1 MEEQEKNIQSD
12 RQEQTP
18 VTENINPEEKKNN
31 GKPRK
36 SLSPE
41 EIAKRKKLLFYPL
54 IFLLFLIVMYII
66 FAPSKAD
73 KEKKEAG
80 QGINTAIPEVSGIEL
95 PNDKETAYEQARREE
110 NEIERLSAMGA
121 LSDFFP
127 ETQEA
132 DNMREEWST
141 VEEPISDHNTQSSIS
156 HSASAYRDIR
166 HTLDNFYEDNSQYD
180 ALQQQIDELQ
190 AQLDAQ
196 NSQQDEVNEMEK
208 QLELMEKS
216 YEMAARY
223 LPQGSNTS
231 ASPFVT
237 AIERPMDEIPNAH
250 EKASSSSEATFSVLP
265 DNKTVVSSLW
275 QDIPDSVFIAE
286 MIQERNDGFITV
298 SEAIDDNLRKNTL
311 KVIVHET
318 VTLKDGETVRLRLLE
333 SARVAGMTIPQNTLL
348 TATAKIQGN
357 RLSLSVTNIEYR
369 ERIIAVNLIAYDSN
383 GQPGIFIPNS
393 LEVNA
398 AKEIAAG
405 MGQSAGT
412 SFTFSSSAGQQIAAD
427 AGRGLMQG
435 ASQFFGNKMREVK
448 VTLKTGYQLF
458 LMQNRQ

>member
-1 MEEQEKNIQSD
+1 MEEQEKNIQSGTP
-12 RQEQTP
+12 ETTP
-18 VTENINPEEKKNN
+18 VEENTIPEEGKVRPKK
-31 GKPRK
+31 R
-36 SLSPE
+36 LSSE
-41 EIAKRKKLLFYPL
+41 EITKRKKLLFYPL

-66 FAPSKAD
+66 FAPSKTD

-80 QGINTAIPEVSGIEL
+80 QGINMTIPEVSGIEL

-110 NEIERLSAMGA
+110 NETQRLSAMGP

-132 DNMREEWST
+132 GNVREEGST
-141 VEEPISDHNTQSSIS
+141 IDEPISGNTTQSSIGQ
-156 HSASAYRDIR
+156 SASAYKDIR

-180 ALQQQIDELQ
+180 ELQQQIDELQ
-190 AQLDAQ
+190 AQINAGDTR
-196 NSQQDEVNEMEK
+196 QQEENDEMEK

-223 LPQGSNTS
+223 LPQGANTN
-231 ASPFVT
+231 ASPFAT
-237 AIERPMDEIPNAH
+237 AIERPMEDISNAY
-250 EKASSSSEATFSVLP
+250 EKARSPSENTFSVLP
-265 DNKTVVSSLW
+265 DNRTVISSLW

-286 MIQERNDGFITV
+286 QLQERNDGFITV
-298 SEAIDDNLRKNTL
+298 SETIDDDRKNTL
-311 KVIVHET
+311 KASVYET

-333 SARVAGMTIPQNTLL
+333 SARVASTIIPKNTLL

-357 RLSLSVTNIEYR
+357 RLSLSVTHIEYR
-369 ERIIAVNLIAYDSN
+369 ERIIAVNLSAYDSD
-383 GQPGIFIPNS
+383 GQPGVFIPNS
-393 LEVNA
+393 LELNA

-412 SFTFSSSAGQQIAAD
+412 SFTFSSSTGQQIAAD

-448 VTLKTGYQLF
+448 VTLKTGHQLF

>member
-1 MEEQEKNIQSD
+1 MEEQEKNIHPGT
-12 RQEQTP
+12 QEQLP
-18 VTENINPEEKKNN
+18 VTEKINPEEGK
-31 GKPRK
+31 GKPKK

-41 EIAKRKKLLFYPL
+41 EIAKQKKLLFYPL

-66 FAPSKAD
+66 FSPSKKD
-73 KEKKEAG
+73 KEEKEGG
-80 QGINTAIPEVSGIEL
+80 QGINMTIPEVSGIEL
-95 PNDKETAYEQARREE
+95 PNDKETAYEQASREE
-110 NEIERLSAMGA
+110 NETERLSAMGA

-127 ETQEA
+127 ETQET
-132 DNMREEWST
+132 DNVGEEWGT
-141 VEEPISDHNTQSSIS
+141 IDEPTSGNTTQSSIGQ
-156 HSASAYRDIR
+156 SASAYRDIR

-190 AQLDAQ
+190 AQLDARDT
-196 NSQQDEVNEMEK
+196 QQEENDEMER

-223 LPQGSNTS
+223 LPQGANTS
-231 ASPFVT
+231 ASPFAT
-237 AIERPMDEIPNAH
+237 AIERPMEEIPNAH
-250 EKASSSSEATFSVLP
+250 EKARSSSENAFSVLP
-265 DNKTVVSSLW
+265 DNKTIVSSLW
-275 QDIPDSVFIAE
+275 QDTPDSVFIAE
-286 MIQERNDGFITV
+286 QLQERNDGFITV
-298 SEAIDDNLRKNTL
+298 SEAVDDNLRKNTL
-311 KVIVHET
+311 KVVVHET
-318 VTLKDGETVRLRLLE
+318 ATLKDGETIRLRLLE
-333 SARVAGMTIPQNTLL
+333 SARVAGMTIPRNTLL

-369 ERIIAVNLIAYDSN
+369 EQIIAVNLLAYDSD
-383 GQPGIFIPNS
+383 GQPGVFIPNS

-427 AGRGLMQG
+427 AGRELMQG
-435 ASQFFGNKMREVK
+435 VSQFFGNKMREVK

-458 LMQNRQ
+458 LVQNRQ

>member
-1 MEEQEKNIQSD
+1 MEEQEKNIHSD
-12 RQEQTP
+12 TQEQIP
-18 VTENINPEEKKNN
+18 VAEKITPEERK
-31 GKPRK
+31 GKPKK

-41 EIAKRKKLLFYPL
+41 EIAKQKKLIFYPL
-54 IFLLFLIVMYII
+54 IFLLFLVVMYII

-80 QGINTAIPEVSGIEL
+80 QGINTTIPEVSGVEL
-95 PNDKETAYEQARREE
+95 PNDKETAYEQASREE
-110 NEIERLSAMGA
+110 NETERLSAMGA

-127 ETQEA
+127 ETQET
-132 DNMREEWST
+132 DNVGEEWGT
-141 VEEPISDHNTQSSIS
+141 IDEPTSGNTMQSSIGQ
-156 HSASAYRDIR
+156 SASAYRDIR

-190 AQLDAQ
+190 AQLDARDT
-196 NSQQDEVNEMEK
+196 QQQEENDEMER

-223 LPQGSNTS
+223 LPQGANTN
-231 ASPFVT
+231 ASPFAT
-237 AIERPMDEIPNAH
+237 AIERPMEEIPNAY
-250 EKASSSSEATFSVLP
+250 EKAGSPSENAFSVLP
-265 DNKTVVSSLW
+265 DNKVVVSSLW
-275 QDIPDSVFIAE
+275 QDIPDSVFIE
-286 MIQERNDGFITV
+286 EQLQERNDGFITV
-298 SEAIDDNLRKNTL
+298 SEAVDNNLRKNTL
-311 KVIVHET
+311 KVVVHET
-318 VTLKDGETVRLRLLE
+318 VTLKDGETIRLRLLE
-333 SARVAGMTIPQNTLL
+333 SARVAGMTIPRNTLL
-348 TATAKIQGN
+348 TATAKIQDN

-369 ERIIAVNLIAYDSN
+369 ERIIAVNLMAYDSD
-383 GQPGIFIPNS
+383 GQLGIFIPNS

-448 VTLKTGYQLF
+448 VTLKTGHQLF
-458 LMQNRQ
+458 LVQNRQ